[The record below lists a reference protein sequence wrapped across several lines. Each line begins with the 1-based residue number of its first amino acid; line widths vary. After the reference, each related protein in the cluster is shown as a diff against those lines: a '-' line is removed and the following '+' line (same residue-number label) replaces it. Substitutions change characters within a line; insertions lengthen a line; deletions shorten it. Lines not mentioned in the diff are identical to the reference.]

1 MDALNKTEQIYR
13 NEICRYR
20 LDAAPEDFSRRC
32 RESDTR
38 FDATPENPAFFD
50 LVLDHAKTVENDF
63 HLSARDAVSVIACAN
78 ELADVF
84 AFAAQCGVE
93 NLFSAAEYLSHL
105 SAEGNRL
112 IWAVYENSD
121 ETSRSTTALLTRF
134 FRTAHAVT
142 SVSVAEGL
150 SVLKALRCFTGGK
163 EGLKDFNLDRIR
175 RKLDE
180 EGASF
185 IFEEDESEEYEIDE
199 EDADDWDKDYVGMP
213 SAEYLLEDLD
223 ENSLKEEPAADAPE
237 EDEDADTDAEYFHV
251 KNCSFAAPTENGQ
264 ETLIDVYTQVL
275 FDNLDLDEQM
285 DAFAAEILD
294 FARQY
299 LAEHY
304 PGSIEVSD
312 AARIDCF
319 EDDEEA
325 PF

>member
-20 LDAAPEDFSRRC
+20 LDAAPEDFTRRC

-38 FDATPENPAFFD
+38 FDATPENPVFFD
-50 LVLDHAKTVENDF
+50 RVLNQAKTVEIDF

-78 ELADVF
+78 ELADVI

-93 NLFSAAEYLSHL
+93 NIFSAAEYLSHL

-112 IWAVYENSD
+112 IWNVYENSD

-142 SVSVAEGL
+142 NVSVAEGL

-163 EGLKDFNLDRIR
+163 EGLKDFNIDRIR

-185 IFEEDESEEYEIDE
+185 IFEEDEAEEYEFDE
-199 EDADDWDKDYVGMP
+199 EDADDWDKDYAGMP
-213 SAEYLLEDLD
+213 SADLLLEDLD
-223 ENSLKEEPAADAPE
+223 ENALKGEPAADAPE
-237 EDEDADTDAEYFHV
+237 ENGDADTEEGYYHV
-251 KNCSFAAPTENGQ
+251 KNCSFAVPTENGR
-264 ETLIDVYTQVL
+264 EILIDVYGEVN
-275 FDNLDLDEQM
+275 FNNLDLDEQM

-304 PGSIEVSD
+304 PGSIEVSE